1 MRDKIINLHSS
12 VANSK
17 DILKKAL
24 INNTSNPDQNIL
36 QGEIAV
42 INTTGNEGIYT
53 LNSDGTDIIE
63 FKPLS
68 KEEKEQITA
77 LISAG
82 VKDEVYVGNDEPS
95 GEQELWIDLDADPS
109 ITTSLV
115 VEAPTDGKI
124 YGRNGQDK
132 TWVDVSNALTAAS
145 SDEIYIGTEAPTGDE
160 VVWID
165 TDENPTYSDIA
176 VTEAP
181 KDGKQYARQDGAWS
195 EVNDGILVEDGGTGA
210 VTKELQPNTFY
221 KFGECSSLTITLAA
235 EKPGILNEYMFE
247 FACSPSIA
255 TTFNNIPGVVWQN
268 GEPLVPEA
276 GYKYQVSI
284 VNNMGVYGKFPLP
297 LPLPSLT
304 YTTTGASQSVQLINN
319 QEYAKKITLEDG
331 TDVPITG
338 TGALNYTFADIGEH
352 KVTIELKEDVTD
364 FSGCFSGCT
373 SLTGSIPENLF
384 ASNTAVTTFDYCFY
398 DCSGLTSIPANL
410 FASNTAVTNFS
421 WCFCGCRRLTSIPEN
436 LFAKNTAVTD
446 FSYCFWGCRSLTSIS
461 ETLFA
466 NNTAVTDFG
475 HCFVD
480 CSGLTSIPESLFAS
494 NTKVDSFSSCFSSCE
509 GLTNISENLFAS
521 NIAVTDF
528 NECFQHCSGLT
539 SIPANLFASNTAVIS
554 FDSCFSSCSGLTSI
568 PDNLFASNTAVDSF
582 GSCFSS
588 CKGLTSI
595 PDNLF
600 ANNTAVTDFSSCF
613 RYCDGLTSIPAN
625 LFASNT
631 AVTTFR
637 YCFEGCSGLTS
648 IPANLFAS
656 NTAVD
661 SFGSCFS
668 SCEGLTSIPDNL
680 FANNTAVTSFSYC
693 FDSCSGLTSIPE
705 KLFASN
711 TAVTY
716 FSRCFENCTG
726 LTGNVPI
733 DNDGTPIYNRSSAK
747 SGYAMVIDETNCFY
761 NCTGLT
767 DYYSIPSSWR

>member
-95 GEQELWIDLDADPS
+95 GEQEIWIDLDADPS

-165 TDENPTYSDIA
+165 TDENPTYSELA

-195 EVNDGILVEDGGTGA
+195 IVSGGSTQYLDLSMFTGDTGTLSEEDYQKVVKAYEDKTNIGVINEYNFPIIITNGSTTISISGFMLSNSNSDLGISVAEITIKTSDKSYTGNLSGIINFLVLKRSGSGTKALTDNGQYAEFASPTKMEDGGTGA

-268 GEPLVPEA
+268 GESLVPEA

-297 LPLPSLT
+297 SLT
-304 YTTTGASQSVQLINN
+304 YTTTGASESVQLIYK

-338 TGALNYTFADIGEH
+338 TGKLNYTFPEAGDH
-352 KVTIELKEDVTD
+352 KVYIEFKDD
-364 FSGCFSGCT
+364 
-373 SLTGSIPENLF
+373 
-384 ASNTAVTTFDYCFY
+384 
-398 DCSGLTSIPANL
+398 
-410 FASNTAVTNFS
+410 VTNFS
-421 WCFCGCRRLTSIPEN
+421 SCL
-436 LFAKNTAVTD
+436 
-446 FSYCFWGCRSLTSIS
+446 
-461 ETLFA
+461 
-466 NNTAVTDFG
+466 
-475 HCFVD
+475 
-480 CSGLTSIPESLFAS
+480 S
-494 NTKVDSFSSCFSSCE
+494 NC
-509 GLTNISENLFAS
+509 IR
-521 NIAVTDF
+521 
-528 NECFQHCSGLT
+528 
-539 SIPANLFASNTAVIS
+539 
-554 FDSCFSSCSGLTSI
+554 
-568 PDNLFASNTAVDSF
+568 
-582 GSCFSS
+582 
-588 CKGLTSI
+588 LTSI

-600 ANNTAVTDFSSCF
+600 ANNTAVTNFSDCLSGCTSLTSIPETLFASNTAVTDFSACF
-613 RYCDGLTSIPAN
+613 QHCFDLTSIPAN
-625 LFASNT
+625 LFANNT
-631 AVTTFR
+631 AVTDFSS
-637 YCFEGCSGLTS
+637 CFNGCSGLTGS
-648 IPANLFAS
+648 IPA
-656 NTAVD
+656 
-661 SFGSCFS
+661 
-668 SCEGLTSIPDNL
+668 NL
-680 FANNTAVTSFSYC
+680 FANNTAVTDFSYC
-693 FDSCSGLTSIPE
+693 FYDCEGLTGSIPE
-705 KLFASN
+705 NLFANN
-711 TAVTY
+711 TAVTD
-716 FSRCFENCTG
+716 FGDCFYNCRE

-733 DNDGTPIYNRSSAK
+733 DNDGTPIYNRSG
-747 SGYAMVIDETNCFY
+747 SGKPGYTIVTYYTDCFRNCY
-761 NCTGLT
+761 GLT
-767 DYYSIPSSWR
+767 DYDSIPEGWT

>member
-132 TWVDVSNALTAAS
+132 TWVDVSSALTAAS

-165 TDENPTYSDIA
+165 TDENPTYSELA

-195 EVNDGILVEDGGTGA
+195 EVSGGSSTQYLDLSIFTGDTGTLSEEDYQKVVKAYEDKISTFYTEGSVLSGLIMYQPGAYIIITSAGMVTSEMGTKSNARLNFNTTSIAESKEYSVLKFNLDLSKSGSG
-210 VTKELQPNTFY
+210 TKALTDNGQYAEFASPTKMEDDTFY

-247 FACSPSIA
+247 FSCTPFSA

-284 VNNMGVYGKFPLP
+284 VNNMGVYGKFPL
-297 LPLPSLT
+297 SVGILT
-304 YTTTGASQSVQLINN
+304 YTTTGASQSVQLINK

-331 TDVPITG
+331 TDIPIIA
-338 TGALNYTFADIGEH
+338 GALSYTFDEAGEH
-352 KVTIELKEDVTD
+352 KVTIEFKEDVTD
-364 FSGCFSGCT
+364 FRYCFSGCT
-373 SLTGSIPENLF
+373 GLTSIPENLF
-384 ASNTAVTTFDYCFY
+384 ASNTAVTNFSSCFSGCTSLTSIPANLFASNTAVTNFRECFLR
-398 DCSGLTSIPANL
+398 CSGLTSIPANL
-410 FASNTAVTNFS
+410 FASNTAVTTFEM
-421 WCFCGCRRLTSIPEN
+421 CFL
-436 LFAKNTAVTD
+436 
-446 FSYCFWGCRSLTSIS
+446 
-461 ETLFA
+461 
-466 NNTAVTDFG
+466 
-475 HCFVD
+475 
-480 CSGLTSIPESLFAS
+480 
-494 NTKVDSFSSCFSSCE
+494 
-509 GLTNISENLFAS
+509 
-521 NIAVTDF
+521 
-528 NECFQHCSGLT
+528 
-539 SIPANLFASNTAVIS
+539 
-554 FDSCFSSCSGLTSI
+554 
-568 PDNLFASNTAVDSF
+568 
-582 GSCFSS
+582 
-588 CKGLTSI
+588 
-595 PDNLF
+595 
-600 ANNTAVTDFSSCF
+600 
-613 RYCDGLTSIPAN
+613 
-625 LFASNT
+625 
-631 AVTTFR
+631 
-637 YCFEGCSGLTS
+637 GCSGLTS

-656 NTAVD
+656 NTAVTKF
-661 SFGSCFS
+661 SGCFS
-668 SCEGLTSIPDNL
+668 L
-680 FANNTAVTSFSYC
+680 
-693 FDSCSGLTSIPE
+693 CSGLTSIPE
-705 KLFASN
+705 KLFANN
-711 TAVTY
+711 TAATD
-716 FSRCFENCTG
+716 FDICFYNCTG
-726 LTGNVPI
+726 LTGNVPV
-733 DNDGTPIYNRSSAK
+733 DNDGTPIYNRSGEGK
-747 SGYAMVIDETNCFY
+747 EGYAIVTSCGSCFY

-767 DYYSIPSSWR
+767 DYSSIPSNWK

>member
-95 GEQELWIDLDADPS
+95 GEQEIWIDLDADPS

-165 TDENPTYSDIA
+165 TDENPTYSELA

-195 EVNDGILVEDGGTGA
+195 EVSGGSTQYLDLSMFTGDTGALSEEDYQKVVKAYEDKIVFGLFNGSIFPISIVYSETKYDIYLTAIFSSGGTTISCADFIVNNDKSYNTVIYNPIQLLSSGLGTKALTDNGRYAEFASPTKMEDGGTGA
-210 VTKELQPNTFY
+210 ITKELQPNTFY

-247 FACSPSIA
+247 FACTPFSA

-284 VNNMGVYGKFPLP
+284 VNNMGVYGKFP
-297 LPLPSLT
+297 
-304 YTTTGASQSVQLINN
+304 YQV
-319 QEYAKKITLEDG
+319 
-331 TDVPITG
+331 
-338 TGALNYTFADIGEH
+338 
-352 KVTIELKEDVTD
+352 
-364 FSGCFSGCT
+364 
-373 SLTGSIPENLF
+373 
-384 ASNTAVTTFDYCFY
+384 
-398 DCSGLTSIPANL
+398 
-410 FASNTAVTNFS
+410 
-421 WCFCGCRRLTSIPEN
+421 
-436 LFAKNTAVTD
+436 
-446 FSYCFWGCRSLTSIS
+446 
-461 ETLFA
+461 
-466 NNTAVTDFG
+466 
-475 HCFVD
+475 
-480 CSGLTSIPESLFAS
+480 
-494 NTKVDSFSSCFSSCE
+494 
-509 GLTNISENLFAS
+509 
-521 NIAVTDF
+521 
-528 NECFQHCSGLT
+528 
-539 SIPANLFASNTAVIS
+539 
-554 FDSCFSSCSGLTSI
+554 
-568 PDNLFASNTAVDSF
+568 
-582 GSCFSS
+582 
-588 CKGLTSI
+588 
-595 PDNLF
+595 
-600 ANNTAVTDFSSCF
+600 
-613 RYCDGLTSIPAN
+613 
-625 LFASNT
+625 
-631 AVTTFR
+631 
-637 YCFEGCSGLTS
+637 
-648 IPANLFAS
+648 
-656 NTAVD
+656 
-661 SFGSCFS
+661 
-668 SCEGLTSIPDNL
+668 
-680 FANNTAVTSFSYC
+680 
-693 FDSCSGLTSIPE
+693 
-705 KLFASN
+705 
-711 TAVTY
+711 
-716 FSRCFENCTG
+716 
-726 LTGNVPI
+726 
-733 DNDGTPIYNRSSAK
+733 
-747 SGYAMVIDETNCFY
+747 
-761 NCTGLT
+761 
-767 DYYSIPSSWR
+767 

>member
-95 GEQELWIDLDADPS
+95 GEQEIWIDLDADPS

-195 EVNDGILVEDGGTGA
+195 EVSGGSTQYLDLSMFTGDTGTLSEEDYQKVVKAHEDKISTFYTEGSVLSGLIMYQPGAYIIITSAGMVTKSNARLNFNTTSIAESKEYSVLKFNLDLSKSGSGTKALTDNGQYAEFASPTKMEDGGTGA
-210 VTKELQPNTFY
+210 VTKELKPNTFY

-247 FACSPSIA
+247 FSCSPSIA

-284 VNNMGVYGKFPLP
+284 VNNMGVYGKFP
-297 LPLPSLT
+297 
-304 YTTTGASQSVQLINN
+304 YQV
-319 QEYAKKITLEDG
+319 
-331 TDVPITG
+331 
-338 TGALNYTFADIGEH
+338 
-352 KVTIELKEDVTD
+352 
-364 FSGCFSGCT
+364 
-373 SLTGSIPENLF
+373 
-384 ASNTAVTTFDYCFY
+384 
-398 DCSGLTSIPANL
+398 
-410 FASNTAVTNFS
+410 
-421 WCFCGCRRLTSIPEN
+421 
-436 LFAKNTAVTD
+436 
-446 FSYCFWGCRSLTSIS
+446 
-461 ETLFA
+461 
-466 NNTAVTDFG
+466 
-475 HCFVD
+475 
-480 CSGLTSIPESLFAS
+480 
-494 NTKVDSFSSCFSSCE
+494 
-509 GLTNISENLFAS
+509 
-521 NIAVTDF
+521 
-528 NECFQHCSGLT
+528 
-539 SIPANLFASNTAVIS
+539 
-554 FDSCFSSCSGLTSI
+554 
-568 PDNLFASNTAVDSF
+568 
-582 GSCFSS
+582 
-588 CKGLTSI
+588 
-595 PDNLF
+595 
-600 ANNTAVTDFSSCF
+600 
-613 RYCDGLTSIPAN
+613 
-625 LFASNT
+625 
-631 AVTTFR
+631 
-637 YCFEGCSGLTS
+637 
-648 IPANLFAS
+648 
-656 NTAVD
+656 
-661 SFGSCFS
+661 
-668 SCEGLTSIPDNL
+668 
-680 FANNTAVTSFSYC
+680 
-693 FDSCSGLTSIPE
+693 
-705 KLFASN
+705 
-711 TAVTY
+711 
-716 FSRCFENCTG
+716 
-726 LTGNVPI
+726 
-733 DNDGTPIYNRSSAK
+733 
-747 SGYAMVIDETNCFY
+747 
-761 NCTGLT
+761 
-767 DYYSIPSSWR
+767 

>member
-95 GEQELWIDLDADPS
+95 GEQEIWIDLDADPS

-165 TDENPTYSDIA
+165 TDENPTYSELA

-195 EVNDGILVEDGGTGA
+195 EVSGGSTQYLDLSMFTGTTGTLSEEDYQKVVKAYEDKTNTVLFNGVVFSSIFVSIDGSFSITLINQSTLENKIDIVLSTGNIVINSDKTYISNLDLLASTFELKHSGQGTKALTDNGQYAEFASPTKMEDGGTGA
-210 VTKELQPNTFY
+210 ITKELQPNTFY

-297 LPLPSLT
+297 SLT
-304 YTTTGASQSVQLINN
+304 YTTTGSSQNVRLINK
-319 QEYAKKITLEDG
+319 QEYAKKIMLEDG

-338 TGALNYTFADIGEH
+338 TGALSYTFAEAGDH
-352 KVTIELKEDVTD
+352 KVYIEFKEDANS
-364 FSGCFSGCT
+364 FAACFSGC
-373 SLTGSIPENLF
+373 SS
-384 ASNTAVTTFDYCFY
+384 
-398 DCSGLTSIPANL
+398 
-410 FASNTAVTNFS
+410 
-421 WCFCGCRRLTSIPEN
+421 LTSIPEN
-436 LFAKNTAVTD
+436 LFT
-446 FSYCFWGCRSLTSIS
+446 
-461 ETLFA
+461 
-466 NNTAVTDFG
+466 NNTAVTNFSY
-475 HCFVD
+475 CFNN
-480 CSGLTSIPESLFAS
+480 CSGLTSKI
-494 NTKVDSFSSCFSSCE
+494 VQD
-509 GLTNISENLFAS
+509 
-521 NIAVTDF
+521 
-528 NECFQHCSGLT
+528 
-539 SIPANLFASNTAVIS
+539 
-554 FDSCFSSCSGLTSI
+554 
-568 PDNLFASNTAVDSF
+568 
-582 GSCFSS
+582 
-588 CKGLTSI
+588 
-595 PDNLF
+595 
-600 ANNTAVTDFSSCF
+600 
-613 RYCDGLTSIPAN
+613 
-625 LFASNT
+625 
-631 AVTTFR
+631 
-637 YCFEGCSGLTS
+637 
-648 IPANLFAS
+648 
-656 NTAVD
+656 
-661 SFGSCFS
+661 
-668 SCEGLTSIPDNL
+668 
-680 FANNTAVTSFSYC
+680 
-693 FDSCSGLTSIPE
+693 
-705 KLFASN
+705 
-711 TAVTY
+711 
-716 FSRCFENCTG
+716 
-726 LTGNVPI
+726 
-733 DNDGTPIYNRSSAK
+733 
-747 SGYAMVIDETNCFY
+747 
-761 NCTGLT
+761 
-767 DYYSIPSSWR
+767 

>member
-82 VKDEVYVGNDEPS
+82 VKDEVYVGNDEPT

-165 TDENPTYSDIA
+165 TDENPTYSELA

-195 EVNDGILVEDGGTGA
+195 EVSGGSTQYLDLSMFTGDTGTLSEEDYQKVVKAYEDRISSAYFTDEMTVPSSIGSTGDGGFIILCYLLNGSTQQTDVSVYTVNINADKSYSYSASVLNLITGNDGTKALTDNGQYAEFASPTKMEDGGTGA

-255 TTFNNIPGVVWQN
+255 TTFNNIPGVIWQN
-268 GEPLVPEA
+268 GEALVPEA

-284 VNNMGVYGKFPLP
+284 VNNMGVYGKFPL
-297 LPLPSLT
+297 
-304 YTTTGASQSVQLINN
+304 SVGI
-319 QEYAKKITLEDG
+319 
-331 TDVPITG
+331 
-338 TGALNYTFADIGEH
+338 
-352 KVTIELKEDVTD
+352 
-364 FSGCFSGCT
+364 
-373 SLTGSIPENLF
+373 
-384 ASNTAVTTFDYCFY
+384 
-398 DCSGLTSIPANL
+398 
-410 FASNTAVTNFS
+410 
-421 WCFCGCRRLTSIPEN
+421 
-436 LFAKNTAVTD
+436 
-446 FSYCFWGCRSLTSIS
+446 
-461 ETLFA
+461 
-466 NNTAVTDFG
+466 
-475 HCFVD
+475 
-480 CSGLTSIPESLFAS
+480 
-494 NTKVDSFSSCFSSCE
+494 
-509 GLTNISENLFAS
+509 
-521 NIAVTDF
+521 
-528 NECFQHCSGLT
+528 
-539 SIPANLFASNTAVIS
+539 
-554 FDSCFSSCSGLTSI
+554 
-568 PDNLFASNTAVDSF
+568 
-582 GSCFSS
+582 
-588 CKGLTSI
+588 
-595 PDNLF
+595 
-600 ANNTAVTDFSSCF
+600 
-613 RYCDGLTSIPAN
+613 
-625 LFASNT
+625 
-631 AVTTFR
+631 
-637 YCFEGCSGLTS
+637 
-648 IPANLFAS
+648 
-656 NTAVD
+656 
-661 SFGSCFS
+661 
-668 SCEGLTSIPDNL
+668 
-680 FANNTAVTSFSYC
+680 
-693 FDSCSGLTSIPE
+693 
-705 KLFASN
+705 
-711 TAVTY
+711 
-716 FSRCFENCTG
+716 
-726 LTGNVPI
+726 
-733 DNDGTPIYNRSSAK
+733 
-747 SGYAMVIDETNCFY
+747 
-761 NCTGLT
+761 
-767 DYYSIPSSWR
+767 

>member
-132 TWVDVSNALTAAS
+132 TWVDVSSALTASS

-165 TDENPTYSDIA
+165 TDENPTYSELA

-195 EVNDGILVEDGGTGA
+195 EISGGSSTQYLDLSIFTGDTGTLSEEDYQKVVKAYEDKISTFYTEGSVLSGLIMYQPGAYIIITSAGMVTSEMGTKSNARLNFNTTSIAESKEYSVLKFNLDLSKSGSGTKALTDNGQYAEFASPTKMEDGGTGA
-210 VTKELQPNTFY
+210 VTKELKPNTFY

-304 YTTTGASQSVQLINN
+304 YTTTRASQNVTLIGK

-331 TDVPITG
+331 TDIPITG
-338 TGALNYTFADIGEH
+338 TGLLNYTFAEDGEH

-364 FSGCFSGCT
+364 FWNCFS
-373 SLTGSIPENLF
+373 
-384 ASNTAVTTFDYCFY
+384 YCR
-398 DCSGLTSIPANL
+398 S
-410 FASNTAVTNFS
+410 
-421 WCFCGCRRLTSIPEN
+421 LTSIPEN
-436 LFAKNTAVTD
+436 LFA
-446 FSYCFWGCRSLTSIS
+446 
-461 ETLFA
+461 
-466 NNTAVTDFG
+466 NNTAVTGFSY
-475 HCFVD
+475 CFSD
-480 CSGLTSIPESLFAS
+480 CEGLTSIPE
-494 NTKVDSFSSCFSSCE
+494 
-509 GLTNISENLFAS
+509 
-521 NIAVTDF
+521 
-528 NECFQHCSGLT
+528 
-539 SIPANLFASNTAVIS
+539 
-554 FDSCFSSCSGLTSI
+554 
-568 PDNLFASNTAVDSF
+568 
-582 GSCFSS
+582 
-588 CKGLTSI
+588 
-595 PDNLF
+595 NLF
-600 ANNTAVTDFSSCF
+600 ANNTAVTDFTHCF
-613 RYCDGLTSIPAN
+613 SD
-625 LFASNT
+625 
-631 AVTTFR
+631 
-637 YCFEGCSGLTS
+637 CSGLTS
-648 IPANLFAS
+648 IPETLFS
-656 NTAVD
+656 TNTAVT
-661 SFGSCFS
+661 SFGYCFS
-668 SCEGLTSIPDNL
+668 GCSSLTSIPENL
-680 FANNTAVTSFSYC
+680 FANNTAVTNFSDC
-693 FDSCSGLTSIPE
+693 FYGCTS
-705 KLFASN
+705 
-711 TAVTY
+711 
-716 FSRCFENCTG
+716 
-726 LTGNVPI
+726 LTGNVPV
-733 DNDGTPIYNRSSAK
+733 DNDGTPIYNRSSGK
-747 SGYAMVIDETNCFY
+747 SDYAHVTSYNDCFY

-767 DYYSIPSSWR
+767 DYNSIPSDWK

>member
-165 TDENPTYSDIA
+165 TDENPTYSELA

-195 EVNDGILVEDGGTGA
+195 IVSGGSTQYLDLSMFTGDTGTLSEEDYQKVVKAYEDGVNMFLLPESDISLTAIGSIIYSDNVYAIVTSVSILYGNDINSTCYQIIIGNSKIYAKTLKGVITILSGSGTKALTDNGRYAEFASPTKMEDGGTGA
-210 VTKELQPNTFY
+210 ITKELQPNTFY

-247 FACSPSIA
+247 FACTPSIA

-297 LPLPSLT
+297 SLT
-304 YTTTGASQSVQLINN
+304 YTTTGASESVQLIYK

-338 TGALNYTFADIGEH
+338 TGKLNYTFPEAGDH
-352 KVTIELKEDVTD
+352 KVYIEFKDD
-364 FSGCFSGCT
+364 
-373 SLTGSIPENLF
+373 
-384 ASNTAVTTFDYCFY
+384 
-398 DCSGLTSIPANL
+398 
-410 FASNTAVTNFS
+410 VTNFS
-421 WCFCGCRRLTSIPEN
+421 SCL
-436 LFAKNTAVTD
+436 
-446 FSYCFWGCRSLTSIS
+446 
-461 ETLFA
+461 
-466 NNTAVTDFG
+466 
-475 HCFVD
+475 
-480 CSGLTSIPESLFAS
+480 S
-494 NTKVDSFSSCFSSCE
+494 NC
-509 GLTNISENLFAS
+509 IR
-521 NIAVTDF
+521 
-528 NECFQHCSGLT
+528 
-539 SIPANLFASNTAVIS
+539 
-554 FDSCFSSCSGLTSI
+554 
-568 PDNLFASNTAVDSF
+568 
-582 GSCFSS
+582 
-588 CKGLTSI
+588 LTSI

-600 ANNTAVTDFSSCF
+600 ANNTAVTNFSSCLSGCTSLTSIPETLF
-613 RYCDGLTSIPAN
+613 ASNTAVTDFSACFQHCFDLTSIPAN
-625 LFASNT
+625 LFANNT
-631 AVTTFR
+631 AVTDFSD
-637 YCFEGCSGLTS
+637 CFNGCSGLTGS
-648 IPANLFAS
+648 IPA
-656 NTAVD
+656 
-661 SFGSCFS
+661 
-668 SCEGLTSIPDNL
+668 NL
-680 FANNTAVTSFSYC
+680 FANNTAVTDFSYC
-693 FDSCSGLTSIPE
+693 FYDCEGLTGSIPE
-705 KLFASN
+705 NLFANN
-711 TAVTY
+711 TAVTD
-716 FSRCFENCTG
+716 FGDCFYNCRE

-733 DNDGTPIYNRSSAK
+733 DNDGTPIYNRSG
-747 SGYAMVIDETNCFY
+747 SGKPGYTIVTYYIDCFRNCY
-761 NCTGLT
+761 GLT
-767 DYYSIPSSWR
+767 DYDSIPEGWT

>member
-165 TDENPTYSDIA
+165 TDENPTYSELA

-195 EVNDGILVEDGGTGA
+195 EVSGGSTQYLDLSMFTGETGGTLSEEDYQKVVKAYEDRVITGFKEGVYTSILIMNIDGSYQITVQVPNAGAKRIYLSMIIIVINSDKTYTQEVYPLIFDQSGSGTKALTDNGQYAEFASPTKMEDGGTGA
-210 VTKELQPNTFY
+210 ITKELQPNTFY

-247 FACSPSIA
+247 FSCSPSIA

-284 VNNMGVYGKFPLP
+284 VNNMGVYGKFP
-297 LPLPSLT
+297 
-304 YTTTGASQSVQLINN
+304 YQV
-319 QEYAKKITLEDG
+319 
-331 TDVPITG
+331 
-338 TGALNYTFADIGEH
+338 
-352 KVTIELKEDVTD
+352 
-364 FSGCFSGCT
+364 
-373 SLTGSIPENLF
+373 
-384 ASNTAVTTFDYCFY
+384 
-398 DCSGLTSIPANL
+398 
-410 FASNTAVTNFS
+410 
-421 WCFCGCRRLTSIPEN
+421 
-436 LFAKNTAVTD
+436 
-446 FSYCFWGCRSLTSIS
+446 
-461 ETLFA
+461 
-466 NNTAVTDFG
+466 
-475 HCFVD
+475 
-480 CSGLTSIPESLFAS
+480 
-494 NTKVDSFSSCFSSCE
+494 
-509 GLTNISENLFAS
+509 
-521 NIAVTDF
+521 
-528 NECFQHCSGLT
+528 
-539 SIPANLFASNTAVIS
+539 
-554 FDSCFSSCSGLTSI
+554 
-568 PDNLFASNTAVDSF
+568 
-582 GSCFSS
+582 
-588 CKGLTSI
+588 
-595 PDNLF
+595 
-600 ANNTAVTDFSSCF
+600 
-613 RYCDGLTSIPAN
+613 
-625 LFASNT
+625 
-631 AVTTFR
+631 
-637 YCFEGCSGLTS
+637 
-648 IPANLFAS
+648 
-656 NTAVD
+656 
-661 SFGSCFS
+661 
-668 SCEGLTSIPDNL
+668 
-680 FANNTAVTSFSYC
+680 
-693 FDSCSGLTSIPE
+693 
-705 KLFASN
+705 
-711 TAVTY
+711 
-716 FSRCFENCTG
+716 
-726 LTGNVPI
+726 
-733 DNDGTPIYNRSSAK
+733 
-747 SGYAMVIDETNCFY
+747 
-761 NCTGLT
+761 
-767 DYYSIPSSWR
+767 

>member
-132 TWVDVSNALTAAS
+132 TWVDVSSALTAAS

-165 TDENPTYSDIA
+165 TDENPTYSELA

-181 KDGKQYARQDGAWS
+181 KDGKQYARKDGAWS
-195 EVNDGILVEDGGTGA
+195 EVSGGSTQYLDLSMFTGETGGTLSEEDYQKVVKAYEDGVTTIFSEGGYGPAIIMRKENSFNIVAQVLNSNSNVVSSLIMIITINTDKSFLLEIYTLMFDQSGQGTKALTDNGQYAEFASPTKMEDGGTGA
-210 VTKELQPNTFY
+210 ITKELQPNTFY

-247 FACSPSIA
+247 FACNPFSA

-284 VNNMGVYGKFPLP
+284 VNNMGVYGKFPL
-297 LPLPSLT
+297 SVGILT
-304 YTTTGASQSVQLINN
+304 YTTTGASESVQLINK

-331 TDVPITG
+331 TNVPITG
-338 TGALNYTFADIGEH
+338 TGELNYTFAEAGEH
-352 KVTIELKEDVTD
+352 KVTIEFKEDVTD
-364 FSGCFSGCT
+364 LSYCFYGCSSLTGSIPENLFANCPKVTNFNNCFNSCSG
-373 SLTGSIPENLF
+373 LTGSIPENLF
-384 ASNTAVTTFDYCFY
+384 ASNTAVTDFSQCFSA
-398 DCSGLTSIPANL
+398 CHGLTSIPANL
-410 FASNTAVTNFS
+410 FANNTAVTNFRY
-421 WCFCGCRRLTSIPEN
+421 CFSGCTSLTSIPN
-436 LFAKNTAVTD
+436 
-446 FSYCFWGCRSLTSIS
+446 S
-461 ETLFA
+461 LFA
-466 NNTAVTDFG
+466 NNT
-475 HCFVD
+475 
-480 CSGLTSIPESLFAS
+480 
-494 NTKVDSFSSCFSSCE
+494 K
-509 GLTNISENLFAS
+509 
-521 NIAVTDF
+521 
-528 NECFQHCSGLT
+528 
-539 SIPANLFASNTAVIS
+539 
-554 FDSCFSSCSGLTSI
+554 
-568 PDNLFASNTAVDSF
+568 
-582 GSCFSS
+582 
-588 CKGLTSI
+588 
-595 PDNLF
+595 
-600 ANNTAVTDFSSCF
+600 VTDFSQCF
-613 RYCDGLTSIPAN
+613 LH
-625 LFASNT
+625 
-631 AVTTFR
+631 
-637 YCFEGCSGLTS
+637 
-648 IPANLFAS
+648 
-656 NTAVD
+656 
-661 SFGSCFS
+661 
-668 SCEGLTSIPDNL
+668 
-680 FANNTAVTSFSYC
+680 
-693 FDSCSGLTSIPE
+693 
-705 KLFASN
+705 
-711 TAVTY
+711 
-716 FSRCFENCTG
+716 CTG
-726 LTGNVPI
+726 LTGNVPV
-733 DNDGTPIYNRSSAK
+733 DNDGTPIYNRSGNGK
-747 SGYAMVIDETNCFY
+747 EGYAIVTNYGGCF
-761 NCTGLT
+761 NSCSGLS
-767 DYYSIPSSWR
+767 DYSSIPSSWGGGGA

>member
-82 VKDEVYVGNDEPS
+82 VKDEVYVGNNEPS

-195 EVNDGILVEDGGTGA
+195 EVSGGSTQYLDLSMFTGDTGTLSEEDYQKVVKAYEDGVSKVYVGETLVQTFPNIMPLSIAKLDNGYILSINIDVNYKDEGLLIYGFSIEINDTDKSFNTYQISRLNYPLTLYLNGSGTKALTDNGEYAEFASPTKMEDGGTGA
-210 VTKELQPNTFY
+210 ITKELKPNTFY

-247 FACSPSIA
+247 FSCSPSIA

-284 VNNMGVYGKFPLP
+284 VNNMGVYGKFPL
-297 LPLPSLT
+297 SVGILT
-304 YTTTGASQSVQLINN
+304 YTTTGASESVQLINK

-338 TGALNYTFADIGEH
+338 TGSLDYTFPEAGEH
-352 KVTIELKEDVTD
+352 KVWIEFKEDVTD
-364 FSGCFSGCT
+364 FSQCFNSCSG
-373 SLTGSIPENLF
+373 LTSIPENLF
-384 ASNTAVTTFDYCFY
+384 ASNTAVTTFQRCFRN
-398 DCSGLTSIPANL
+398 CTSLTSIPDNL
-410 FASNTAVTNFS
+410 FAN
-421 WCFCGCRRLTSIPEN
+421 
-436 LFAKNTAVTD
+436 
-446 FSYCFWGCRSLTSIS
+446 
-461 ETLFA
+461 
-466 NNTAVTDFG
+466 
-475 HCFVD
+475 
-480 CSGLTSIPESLFAS
+480 
-494 NTKVDSFSSCFSSCE
+494 
-509 GLTNISENLFAS
+509 

-528 NECFQHCSGLT
+528 
-539 SIPANLFASNTAVIS
+539 SN
-554 FDSCFSSCSGLTSI
+554 CFSGCTSLTSI
-568 PDNLFASNTAVDSF
+568 PDNLFASNTAVTDF
-582 GSCFSS
+582 HSCFYGCTGLTGSIPDNLFSSNTAVTDFNTCFAYCSGLTSIPANLFSTNTAVTNFNYCFAS
-588 CKGLTSI
+588 CKGLTGSI
-595 PDNLF
+595 PENLF
-600 ANNTAVTDFSSCF
+600 ANNTAVTDFSNCF
-613 RYCDGLTSIPAN
+613 YHCSGLTSIPENLFASNTAVIDFNNCFYRCSGLTSIPEN

-631 AVTTFR
+631 AVTDFNT
-637 YCFEGCSGLTS
+637 CFSYCSGLTS
-648 IPANLFAS
+648 IL
-656 NTAVD
+656 
-661 SFGSCFS
+661 
-668 SCEGLTSIPDNL
+668 L
-680 FANNTAVTSFSYC
+680 
-693 FDSCSGLTSIPE
+693 
-705 KLFASN
+705 
-711 TAVTY
+711 
-716 FSRCFENCTG
+716 
-726 LTGNVPI
+726 
-733 DNDGTPIYNRSSAK
+733 
-747 SGYAMVIDETNCFY
+747 
-761 NCTGLT
+761 
-767 DYYSIPSSWR
+767 

>member
-165 TDENPTYSDIA
+165 TDENPTYSELA

-195 EVNDGILVEDGGTGA
+195 EVSGGSTQYLDLAMFTGNTGTLSEEDYQKVVKAYEDKISTFYTEGSVLSGLIMYQPGAYIIITSAGMVTSEMGTKSNARLNFNTTSIAESKEYSVLKFNLDLSKSGSGTKALTDNGQYAEFAKPVTLVSGSSGA
-210 VTKELQPNTFY
+210 VTQEIQPNTY
-221 KFGECSSLTITLAA
+221 YQFGTCDSLSITLATGTA
-235 EKPGILNEYMFE
+235 GRLNEYMFE
-247 FACSPSIA
+247 FSCSPSIA

-297 LPLPSLT
+297 SLT
-304 YTTTGASQSVQLINN
+304 YTTTGASESVQLIYK

-338 TGALNYTFADIGEH
+338 TGKLNYTFPEAGDH
-352 KVTIELKEDVTD
+352 KVYIEFKEDVT
-364 FSGCFSGCT
+364 
-373 SLTGSIPENLF
+373 
-384 ASNTAVTTFDYCFY
+384 
-398 DCSGLTSIPANL
+398 
-410 FASNTAVTNFS
+410 NFS
-421 WCFCGCRRLTSIPEN
+421 SCLSNCIRLTSIPEN
-436 LFAKNTAVTD
+436 LFANNTAVTNFSSCLSGCTSLTSIPETLFASNTAVTD
-446 FSYCFWGCRSLTSIS
+446 FS
-461 ETLFA
+461 A
-466 NNTAVTDFG
+466 
-475 HCFVD
+475 
-480 CSGLTSIPESLFAS
+480 
-494 NTKVDSFSSCFSSCE
+494 
-509 GLTNISENLFAS
+509 
-521 NIAVTDF
+521 
-528 NECFQHCSGLT
+528 CFQHCFDLT
-539 SIPANLFASNTAVIS
+539 SIPA
-554 FDSCFSSCSGLTSI
+554 
-568 PDNLFASNTAVDSF
+568 
-582 GSCFSS
+582 
-588 CKGLTSI
+588 
-595 PDNLF
+595 NLF
-600 ANNTAVTDFSSCF
+600 ANNTAVTDFSDCF
-613 RYCDGLTSIPAN
+613 N
-625 LFASNT
+625 
-631 AVTTFR
+631 
-637 YCFEGCSGLTS
+637 GCSGLTGS
-648 IPANLFAS
+648 IPA
-656 NTAVD
+656 
-661 SFGSCFS
+661 
-668 SCEGLTSIPDNL
+668 NL
-680 FANNTAVTSFSYC
+680 FANNTAVTDFSYC
-693 FDSCSGLTSIPE
+693 FYDCEGLTGSIPE
-705 KLFASN
+705 NLFANN
-711 TAVTY
+711 TAVTD
-716 FSRCFENCTG
+716 FGDCFYNCRE

-733 DNDGTPIYNRSSAK
+733 DNDGTPIYNRSG
-747 SGYAMVIDETNCFY
+747 SGKPGYTIVTYYTDCFRNCY
-761 NCTGLT
+761 GLT
-767 DYYSIPSSWR
+767 DYDSIPEGWT

>member
-95 GEQELWIDLDADPS
+95 GEQEIWIDLDADPS

-195 EVNDGILVEDGGTGA
+195 EVSGGSTQYLDLAMFTGNTGTLSEEDYQKVVKAYEDKISTFYTEGSVLSGLIMYQPGAYIIITSAGMVTSEMGTKSNARLNFNTTSIAESKEYSVLKFNLDLSKSGSGTKALTDNGQYAEFASPTKMEDGGTGA
-210 VTKELQPNTFY
+210 ITKELQPNTFY

-284 VNNMGVYGKFPLP
+284 VNNMGVYGKFPL
-297 LPLPSLT
+297 SVGILT
-304 YTTTGASQSVQLINN
+304 YTTTGASESVQLINK

-331 TDVPITG
+331 TNVPITG
-338 TGALNYTFADIGEH
+338 TGELNYTFAEAGEH
-352 KVTIELKEDVTD
+352 KVTIEFKEDVTD
-364 FSGCFSGCT
+364 LSYCFYGCSSLTGSIPENLFANCPKVTNFNNCFNSCSG
-373 SLTGSIPENLF
+373 LTGSIPENLF
-384 ASNTAVTTFDYCFY
+384 ASNTAVTDFSQCFSA
-398 DCSGLTSIPANL
+398 CHGLTSIPANL
-410 FASNTAVTNFS
+410 FANNTAVTNFRY
-421 WCFCGCRRLTSIPEN
+421 CFSGCTSLTSIPN
-436 LFAKNTAVTD
+436 
-446 FSYCFWGCRSLTSIS
+446 S
-461 ETLFA
+461 LFA
-466 NNTAVTDFG
+466 NNT
-475 HCFVD
+475 
-480 CSGLTSIPESLFAS
+480 
-494 NTKVDSFSSCFSSCE
+494 K
-509 GLTNISENLFAS
+509 
-521 NIAVTDF
+521 
-528 NECFQHCSGLT
+528 
-539 SIPANLFASNTAVIS
+539 
-554 FDSCFSSCSGLTSI
+554 
-568 PDNLFASNTAVDSF
+568 
-582 GSCFSS
+582 
-588 CKGLTSI
+588 
-595 PDNLF
+595 
-600 ANNTAVTDFSSCF
+600 VTDFSQCF
-613 RYCDGLTSIPAN
+613 LH
-625 LFASNT
+625 
-631 AVTTFR
+631 
-637 YCFEGCSGLTS
+637 
-648 IPANLFAS
+648 
-656 NTAVD
+656 
-661 SFGSCFS
+661 
-668 SCEGLTSIPDNL
+668 
-680 FANNTAVTSFSYC
+680 
-693 FDSCSGLTSIPE
+693 
-705 KLFASN
+705 
-711 TAVTY
+711 
-716 FSRCFENCTG
+716 CTG
-726 LTGNVPI
+726 LTGNVPV
-733 DNDGTPIYNRSSAK
+733 DNDGTPIYNRSGNGK
-747 SGYAMVIDETNCFY
+747 EGYAIVTNYGGCF
-761 NCTGLT
+761 NSCSGLS
-767 DYYSIPSSWR
+767 DYSSIPSSWGGGGA